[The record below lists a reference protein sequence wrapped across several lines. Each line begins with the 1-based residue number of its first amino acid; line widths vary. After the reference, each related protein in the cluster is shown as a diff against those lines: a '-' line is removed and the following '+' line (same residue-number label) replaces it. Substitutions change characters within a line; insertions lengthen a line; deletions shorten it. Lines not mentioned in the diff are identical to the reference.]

1 MSIHKFIKTGISLI
15 KHTNNSYILI
25 KGLIQ
30 NFQISL
36 TQSSNYGFIPFHK
49 NLLQGVTC

>member
-1 MSIHKFIKTGISLI
+1 MTSHKFKKTGISLI
-15 KHTNNSYILI
+15 KYTRNSYIII

-36 TQSSNYGFIPFHK
+36 TQSSNYGLILFQN
-49 NLLQGVTC
+49 NLFQ